1 MLIVSIMYLN
11 KIQVHET
18 KSARVRAY
26 IDLSTNFMCGRW
38 LRLWPILQASVLLS
52 LLWAT
57 FLTGSDDLA
66 EEDLEPCKVRGL
78 EFRFGEVVRI

>member
-1 MLIVSIMYLN
+1 
-11 KIQVHET
+11 
-18 KSARVRAY
+18 
-26 IDLSTNFMCGRW
+26 
-38 LRLWPILQASVLLS
+38 VLLS